1 MKIAIDV
8 NGVLRDTIGKF
19 TQLYQ
24 KHMIDGY
31 QDEFGNETYTLN
43 SSGDTEL
50 DVVKPFKYEI
60 LGDVSSLNLRNHF
73 SFQSDEELYD
83 FMYRE
88 FPMQIFGHAGSS
100 EISSMND
107 LNDFYLEFRDAH
119 DMLIVSDE
127 IGKSKPATLFF
138 LSKFGCLIE
147 KIKFFSNST
156 QNSLWDE
163 IDILLTANPD
173 LLLNYPKDKVIIKFE
188 TLYNKEIKTKLS
200 ISSFKEFK
208 NIIKNLNL

>member
-1 MKIAIDV
+1 MRIAIDV

-19 TQLYQ
+19 TQLYE
-24 KHMIDGY
+24 KHLIESY
-31 QDEFGNETYTLN
+31 QDEFVNVETFELDNSGN
-43 SSGDTEL
+43 TEL
-50 DVVKPFKYEI
+50 QLTKPFKYEI
-60 LGDVSSLNLRNHF
+60 LSDVNSLNLRNHF

-88 FPMQIFGHAGSS
+88 FPMQIFGHAGST

-107 LNDFYLEFRDAH
+107 LNDFYLDFRDIH

-138 LSKFGCLIE
+138 LSKFGCLLE

-156 QNSLWDE
+156 QNLLWDE
-163 IDILLTANPD
+163 LDILLTANPD
-173 LLLNYPKDKVIIKFE
+173 LLLNYPKNKLIIKFE
-188 TLYNKEIKTKLS
+188 TSYNEEIKTEHS
-200 ISSFKEFK
+200 ISDRKSVV
-208 NIIKNLNL
+208 